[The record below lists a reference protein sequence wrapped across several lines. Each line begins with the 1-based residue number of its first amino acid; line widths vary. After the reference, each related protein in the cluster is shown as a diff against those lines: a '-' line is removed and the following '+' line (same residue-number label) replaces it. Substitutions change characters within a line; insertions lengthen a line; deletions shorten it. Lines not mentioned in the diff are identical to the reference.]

1 MPYDREFIPDETV
14 FLMSGQKMLSDV
26 LRALEDQL
34 NGTPLRDARS
44 AFRFLTE
51 RAGVDLTTTV
61 ATTKTLRSVFE
72 ALHPASLGVIE
83 KRFANIRS
91 ILIRAVEEYGQPRIW
106 LTRDFDMAPEWES
119 LLARI
124 PREDDRCRLSPSEFA
139 EIRFLGPEMHDR
151 KLPAC
156 IKTLVNVDF

>member
-91 ILIRAVEEYGQPRIW
+91 ILIQIGRA
-106 LTRDFDMAPEWES
+106 S
-119 LLARI
+119 C
-124 PREDDRCRLSPSEFA
+124 RER
-139 EIRFLGPEMHDR
+139 
-151 KLPAC
+151 
-156 IKTLVNVDF
+156 V